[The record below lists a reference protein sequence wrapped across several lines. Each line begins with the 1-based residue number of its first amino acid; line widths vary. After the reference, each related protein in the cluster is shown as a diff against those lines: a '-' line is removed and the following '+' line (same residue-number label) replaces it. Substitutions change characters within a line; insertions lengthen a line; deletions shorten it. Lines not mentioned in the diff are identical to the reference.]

1 MKIISAQQIAG
12 LAISPV
18 ECLQWIEYC
27 FRIKYNSV
35 LPPKIS
41 IHAPGEVFFNTMPC
55 YLPAPESFFGAKL
68 VSRFP
73 NRTPALQSEI
83 LLYDATSGELLA
95 LLDGDWITA
104 MRTGAVATLAIKMLR
119 STQATVYAFMG
130 LGNTARATLSCLL
143 ESSPTE
149 TFHVKLLAY
158 KHQEESFIERMSQY
172 NNVRFTIC
180 QSTQELITES
190 DVIVSC
196 ITVATDLIGRDEWFK
211 EGVLVVPV
219 HTRGFQNCD
228 LFFDKV
234 YADDTQ
240 HVNNFK
246 YFNRFQKF
254 DEMSQVLLHKSPG
267 RENNTERILSYNIGI
282 ALHAIYFA
290 SEIYKR
296 TINNTPVLKW
306 EKPQTKFWV

>member
-119 STQATVYAFMG
+119 STQATVYA
-130 LGNTARATLSCLL
+130 LSCLL

-282 ALHAIYFA
+282 ALHDIYFA

>member
-228 LFFDKV
+228 LFSIKSML
-234 YADDTQ
+234 TT
-240 HVNNFK
+240 HN
-246 YFNRFQKF
+246 
-254 DEMSQVLLHKSPG
+254 MSITS
-267 RENNTERILSYNIGI
+267 NISI
-282 ALHAIYFA
+282 D
-290 SEIYKR
+290 SR
-296 TINNTPVLKW
+296 NS
-306 EKPQTKFWV
+306 TK

>member
-130 LGNTARATLSCLL
+130 LGEYSQ
-143 ESSPTE
+143 SY
-149 TFHVKLLAY
+149 VKLPSGKL
-158 KHQEESFIERMSQY
+158 
-172 NNVRFTIC
+172 
-180 QSTQELITES
+180 S
-190 DVIVSC
+190 DRNFSC
-196 ITVATDLIGRDEWFK
+196 KTA
-211 EGVLVVPV
+211 
-219 HTRGFQNCD
+219 
-228 LFFDKV
+228 
-234 YADDTQ
+234 
-240 HVNNFK
+240 
-246 YFNRFQKF
+246 
-254 DEMSQVLLHKSPG
+254 
-267 RENNTERILSYNIGI
+267 GI
-282 ALHAIYFA
+282 
-290 SEIYKR
+290 
-296 TINNTPVLKW
+296 
-306 EKPQTKFWV
+306 